1 MKQSKHKIT
10 KFYEHVIFTSIFV
23 DTCVQRSAFYRII
36 IHKYLRGIMCYLRNT
51 KWMSLLELSLN
62 HELLESVKRNLSPLI
77 AKLFVTPE
85 VYEYLTH
92 FYLYISL

>member
-1 MKQSKHKIT
+1 
-10 KFYEHVIFTSIFV
+10 
-23 DTCVQRSAFYRII
+23 
-36 IHKYLRGIMCYLRNT
+36 MCYLRNT